1 MSLSSY
7 IIWLG
12 LMQRVI
18 VVSVVRRGGKKE
30 RISESLQRVYI
41 SVPSIKENEKRSD
54 EEPPKDK
61 EIEKE

>member
-1 MSLSSY
+1 MV
-7 IIWLG
+7 
-12 LMQRVI
+12 RVDAKGHC
-18 VVSVVRRGGKKE
+18 SKRGGKKE